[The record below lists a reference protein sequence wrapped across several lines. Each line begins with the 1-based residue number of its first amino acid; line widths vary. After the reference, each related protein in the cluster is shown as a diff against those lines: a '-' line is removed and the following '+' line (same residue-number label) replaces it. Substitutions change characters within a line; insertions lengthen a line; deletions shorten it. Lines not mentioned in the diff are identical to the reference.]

1 MSCVEIARLV
11 VGDCFREP
19 MASNHTLNRI
29 VCLVSL
35 GWISWVN
42 LVAQSP
48 QQLEAARAIIST
60 LPAGEIPARCAAL
73 VAGAPDLEQAGVACS
88 LIQTVAAKNVSTLRA
103 CAIGM
108 VSRVPKVA
116 PAVVGA
122 AVEAQPERAADW
134 IRAVEALPDVQKSE
148 IVAAALGASP
158 QRATRIL
165 QARRQGHSSLLAQGG
180 RPRQPAKSP
189 LTSS

>member
-1 MSCVEIARLV
+1 MSCVEFQRW
-11 VGDCFREP
+11 VGSDWVRDF
-19 MASNHTLNRI
+19 MASNYKLNRI
-29 VCLVSL
+29 AFFIGL
-35 GWISWVN
+35 GWISLVN
-42 LVAQSP
+42 GVAQSP
-48 QQLEAARAIIST
+48 QQLEAAKSIISS

-88 LIQTVAAKNVSTLRA
+88 LIQTVAAKNAASLRA

-122 AVEAQPERAADW
+122 AVEVQPDRAADW

-165 QARRQGHSSLLAQGG
+165 QARRQGRSSSLAHAGSLSQS
-180 RPRQPAKSP
+180 AKSP